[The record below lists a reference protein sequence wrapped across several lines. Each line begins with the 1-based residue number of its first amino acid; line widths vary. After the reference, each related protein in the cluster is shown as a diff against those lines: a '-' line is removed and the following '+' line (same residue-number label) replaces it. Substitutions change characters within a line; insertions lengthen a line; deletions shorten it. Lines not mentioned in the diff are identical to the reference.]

1 MISNV
6 MTVYLKNKGQNS
18 MILSDQLAVTQIGD
32 STFQNAKWKFGGS
45 KAPNLRFNLINNSLL
60 DLNLPDSLE
69 YLKLKYLNDDQHL
82 L

>member
-32 STFQNAKWKFGGS
+32 PTFQNAKWTFGGS
-45 KAPNLRFNLINNSLL
+45 KDPILRFNQINNSLL
-60 DLNLPDSLE
+60 DLNLPDLLE